1 MYELVDS
8 LTYKLRSISPSMWPV
23 FELTYTLFK
32 HEAVDFLEGPLNVV
46 LGNRLIDVVFLL
58 EMLPSLDNFVS
69 FGGDVIKSR
78 PDYIT
83 MLVDIYTESIVN
95 DQLGQNDRVNGSKLA
110 ECLLLHLRGGIDHV
124 GYYFF
129 LTLLQF
135 CLSYILIL
143 RNYN

>member
-1 MYELVDS
+1 
-8 LTYKLRSISPSMWPV
+8 
-23 FELTYTLFK
+23 
-32 HEAVDFLEGPLNVV
+32 
-46 LGNRLIDVVFLL
+46 
-58 EMLPSLDNFVS
+58 MLPSLDNFVS

-129 LTLLQF
+129 SNVVSI
-135 CLSYILIL
+135 CLS
-143 RNYN
+143 

>member
-1 MYELVDS
+1 M
-8 LTYKLRSISPSMWPV
+8 
-23 FELTYTLFK
+23 
-32 HEAVDFLEGPLNVV
+32 
-46 LGNRLIDVVFLL
+46 L

-83 MLVDIYTESIVN
+83 MLVDIYTESITN

-129 LTLLQF
+129 SNVVQLL
-135 CLSYILIL
+135 IIH
-143 RNYN
+143 